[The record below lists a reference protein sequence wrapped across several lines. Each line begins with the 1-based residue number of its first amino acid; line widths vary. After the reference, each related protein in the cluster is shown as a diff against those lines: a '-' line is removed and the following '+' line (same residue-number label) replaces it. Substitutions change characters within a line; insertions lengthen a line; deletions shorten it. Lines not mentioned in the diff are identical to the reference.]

1 MDNGYKRLIS
11 LPFEGSYYMV
21 WGYIKEPGALKAFP
35 ILFSAK
41 YYYEHLDKKELIH
54 YYLRLKNRKSIVI

>member
-1 MDNGYKRLIS
+1 
-11 LPFEGSYYMV
+11 MV